1 MSPVLFP
8 YYFLLIFHK
17 FFPYHFLFELHYV
30 NENGGP
36 KSCISLLSWHPLVII
51 HHKLEW
57 FSSKLY
63 NNMNA
68 NKKLL
73 HIYIEFLSW
82 LSFLLASIFL
92 GYFVKDI
99 WNDFKSGKT
108 NDRIYSETRQYF
120 EHPTI
125 TVCFEPEID
134 ITKLEE
140 YNVTSINDLYLGI
153 DENINQDIPV
163 IPLVEKGRYKI
174 GRDFTLTWKY
184 YDSNG
189 TSEVH
194 TIQNTDHLQ
203 GKLKY
208 VIVKELPLF
217 NYGKCTVI
225 QLNDTIQT
233 PIGMYNTLTIILKSE
248 AKEIL
253 PNLKVYFTSKD
264 NFVGAATL
272 QWMEGERI
280 ALEIDP
286 YQLKSPYV
294 NLRLGVRKQLRE
306 ASNCSTEIGYNKC
319 VSNG

>member
-1 MSPVLFP
+1 M
-8 YYFLLIFHK
+8 
-17 FFPYHFLFELHYV
+17 FELHYV
-30 NENGGP
+30 NEKGGP
-36 KSCISLLSWHPLVII
+36 KSFISLLSWHPLVII

-68 NKKLL
+68 NKNLL

-125 TVCFEPEID
+125 AVCFEPEID
-134 ITKLEE
+134 ITKLEK
-140 YNVTSINDLYLGI
+140 YNIININDLFLGI
-153 DENINQDIPV
+153 DEKIDQDIPV
-163 IPLVEKGRYKI
+163 IPLVEEVRYKI
-174 GRDFTLTWKY
+174 GRDFKLIWKY

-189 TSEVH
+189 TSTVH
-194 TIQNTDHLQ
+194 TIQTSEHLQ
-203 GKLKY
+203 GKLNS

-225 QLNDTIQT
+225 QLNDSIQT
-233 PIGMYNTLTIILKSE
+233 PIGMYNRLTIILESE
-248 AKEIL
+248 EKEIL
-253 PNLKVYFTSKD
+253 PNIKVYFTSKA
-264 NFVGAATL
+264 NFVGATTL

-294 NLRLGVRKQLRE
+294 NLRLGIRKQLPE
-306 ASNCSTEIGYNKC
+306 ASNCSTDIEYYKC
-319 VSNG
+319 MSKG

>member
-1 MSPVLFP
+1 M
-8 YYFLLIFHK
+8 
-17 FFPYHFLFELHYV
+17 FELHYV
-30 NENGGP
+30 NEKGGP

-51 HHKLEW
+51 HKLEW
-57 FSSKLY
+57 FSSKLN
-63 NNMNA
+63 NNMNT

-99 WNDFKSGKT
+99 WSDFKSGKT

-134 ITKLEE
+134 ITKLEK
-140 YNVTSINDLYLGI
+140 YNITNINDLFLGI
-153 DENINQDIPV
+153 DEKIHQDIPV
-163 IPLVEKGRYKI
+163 VPLVEEVRYKI
-174 GRDFTLTWKY
+174 GRDLKLIWKY

-189 TSEVH
+189 TSTVH
-194 TIQNTDHLQ
+194 TIQTSEHLQ
-203 GKLKY
+203 GKLNS

-225 QLNDTIQT
+225 QLNDSIQT
-233 PIGMYNTLTIILKSE
+233 PIGMYNRLTIILESE
-248 AKEIL
+248 EKEIL
-253 PNLKVYFTSKD
+253 PNIKVYFTSKA
-264 NFVGAATL
+264 NFVGATTL

-294 NLRLGVRKQLRE
+294 NLRLGIRKQLPE
-306 ASNCSTEIGYNKC
+306 ASNCSTDIGYYKC
-319 VSNG
+319 MSKG